1 MTSSRAGRKGGTSPP
16 ASPRKRI
23 LEHPRAAKFYCLPCF
38 RPERLKRH
46 IIVSEHRRFADE
58 ADRVKKAAVTDAL
71 DAITGPLF
79 MAALGA
85 GYPGDVTKG
94 DILRI
99 AFTAATDPTAA
110 MLAFS
115 HALTTAAPTTPTA
128 VLTVPAAAL
137 AFHRLVACVAIRNT
151 SRHFF
156 PLRRVVRVRRI
167 QAAKFR
173 DFPIGPTRPPV
184 PRRLSRQRTAK
195 IHRCRFRGPPTARG
209 TFFLSTP
216 AQSEI
221 LIRPGRMI

>member
-16 ASPRKRI
+16 ASPRKRV

-110 MLAFS
+110 MLALS

-156 PLRRVVRVRRI
+156 PLRRVIRVRRI

-173 DFPIGPTRPPV
+173 GFPIGPTRPPV
-184 PRRLSRQRTAK
+184 HAVFTGSEKQKFIGADFADLPRFEVL
-195 IHRCRFRGPPTARG
+195 
-209 TFFLSTP
+209 FFFPLQ
-216 AQSEI
+216 AQSGYS
-221 LIRPGRMI
+221 LRPGA